1 MTRLALAL
9 KRMLPRSL
17 FGRSVLIIVMPLILL
32 QVVALQIFYGT
43 HWEVVSRRLAAAVA
57 GDVGLAVELLR
68 RYPAAEDQAWLA
80 RQMLGRTEL
89 AIRFA
94 PGETLPADPPDVIE
108 GPAEAE
114 LRVALEERV
123 RLPFRIDWSGRADRE
138 VQIQLQLAD
147 GVLHV
152 EAPAKRLFTGT
163 VTVFV
168 LWLIGSALILFTV
181 AAVFMR
187 NQVKPVRRLA
197 LAADAFGK
205 GRDLGPI
212 KPEGADEVRQ
222 AASAFNLM
230 RERLRRFLAQR
241 TEMLAG
247 VSHDLRTPLT
257 RVRLAL
263 AMLAARNPAE
273 AEEIAAVGEDI
284 AEMERMVEGYL
295 AFARG
300 EGSEQAQPTDLA
312 LLLAETAEKAR
323 AAGAAVEL
331 AAPASLVLP
340 LRADAMRRC
349 LGNLVDNARRHA
361 RHVWLAADRVA
372 RGGGEAVQITVDDDG
387 PGIPA
392 ERREEAFRPFVR
404 LDSGRGVG
412 SHTGLGLTIA
422 RDIVRAHGG
431 EIALEDS
438 PRGGLRA
445 RIRLPA

>member
-1 MTRLALAL
+1 MRLAATL
-9 KRMLPRSL
+9 KRLLPRSL
-17 FGRSVLIIVMPLILL
+17 LGRSVLIIVVPLILL
-32 QVVALQIFYGT
+32 QAVALQIFYGT
-43 HWEVVSRRLAAAVA
+43 HWEVVSRRLASAVA
-57 GDVGLAVELLR
+57 GEIALAIELLR
-68 RYPAAEDQAWLA
+68 RHPEADEQEWLA
-80 RQMLGRTEL
+80 QQMLGRTGL
-89 AIRFA
+89 AMRFA
-94 PGETLPADPPDVIE
+94 AGEILPTDPPDVIE
-108 GPAEAE
+108 GPTETE
-114 LRVALEERV
+114 LRAALAERV
-123 RLPFRIDWSGRADRE
+123 RLPFRIDWSGRTDRE
-138 VQIQLQLAD
+138 VQIRIQLAE

-168 LWLIGSALILFTV
+168 LWLIGSALILFAI

-205 GRDLGPI
+205 GRDVGPI

-222 AASAFNLM
+222 AAAAFNQM
-230 RERLRRFLAQR
+230 QARLRRFLAQR

-257 RVRLAL
+257 RMRLAL
-263 AMLAARNPAE
+263 TMLGARNPAE
-273 AEEIAAVGEDI
+273 AEEIAAIGEDI
-284 AEMERMVEGYL
+284 AEMERMIEGYL

-300 EGSEQAQPTDLA
+300 EGTEQAQPTDLA
-312 LLLAETAEKAR
+312 ALLAEMAEKAR
-323 AAGAAVEL
+323 AAGAQVSL
-331 AAPASLVLP
+331 QAPASLVLP

-349 LGNLVDNARRHA
+349 LGNLLDNARRHA
-361 RHVWLAADRVA
+361 RHVWLAAERVV
-372 RGGGEAVQITVDDDG
+372 RGGGEAVLITVDDDG

-392 ERREEAFRPFVR
+392 EQREEAFRPFVR
-404 LDSGRGVG
+404 LDGQRGG